1 MMSTIPSCM
10 GQYINQYMI
19 APGQQPGYYRP
30 QGVGAGNLGGQQHHN
45 YMVGCYQNAN
55 GWAGVPLIS
64 TATRRPRKQQQQQQF
79 QQQNRQNNDFDE
91 NAMTRLALHAHGA
104 PLILAGRYWNNKTV
118 NQRQNQQNLDVI
130 QQQPQ
135 QQINLIDEC
144 SSSSSSTSSL
154 TTGGVTVTQEMCLPR
169 IIKPR
174 KRRKK
179 DRKPVVGQQDEEI
192 IKLDTTAIKTIET
205 SIDSIKLTPDD
216 LISSCSCR
224 LCDPYCKIWAFP
236 LRRSC
241 SDNSAEIVQQKVKD
255 VGVIGSNRLT
265 TVRNEW
271 RSQPHSINDSIDYT
285 NSRKG
290 SFSDSGD
297 SGCDI
302 LSGINFTDDI
312 LCCSTSIDNE
322 DINFNLNELTK
333 KLQNSLDI
341 KSDSDSCSVFSD
353 CVFNDS
359 DIDPVVNSLISGT
372 NLIFNNIN
380 NNQSIISEPLVFVQ
394 EKDMG
399 SEIYNCFDM
408 VWNGEQN
415 LSIV

>member
-19 APGQQPGYYRP
+19 TPGPQPGYYRP
-30 QGVGAGNLGGQQHHN
+30 QGGNLGVQQQQQHHN

-64 TATRRPRKQQQQQQF
+64 TATRRPRKQQQF
-79 QQQNRQNNDFDE
+79 QQQQRQNNDFDE

-118 NQRQNQQNLDVI
+118 HQRRNEQKEADVTTI
-130 QQQPQ
+130 TPPQPQ
-135 QQINLIDEC
+135 QLNDEC

-154 TTGGVTVTQEMCLPR
+154 TTVSVGLNSINSQDMCLPR

-179 DRKPVVGQQDEEI
+179 DRKPVVNQPDESI
-192 IKLDTTAIKTIET
+192 IKLDTTTKQPV
-205 SIDSIKLTPDD
+205 DSPKLITED

-241 SDNSAEIVQQKVKD
+241 SDNSAEIEQQKVKD
-255 VGVIGSNRLT
+255 VGVIGSNRLQ

-271 RSQPHSINDSIDYT
+271 RSTPHSINDSMDYT

-302 LSGINFTDDI
+302 LSGIYFTDDI
-312 LCCSTSIDNE
+312 LCGAAVNE
-322 DINFNLNELTK
+322 DVNAITKRLND
-333 KLQNSLDI
+333 SLDI
-341 KSDSDSCSVFSD
+341 KSDSECGSVISDSVFG
-353 CVFNDS
+353 DS
-359 DIDPVVNSLISGT
+359 DIDPVVHGLISGT
-372 NLIFNNIN
+372 NLIFNNLVV
-380 NNQSIISEPLVFVQ
+380 NQSEPLVFVQ

-408 VWNGEQN
+408 VWNGEEN
-415 LSIV
+415 LQKKMSILS

>member
-19 APGQQPGYYRP
+19 PGPQPGYYRQ
-30 QGVGAGNLGGQQHHN
+30 QGGNLGQQQPQQHHN
-45 YMVGCYQNAN
+45 YMIGCYQNAN

-64 TATRRPRKQQQQQQF
+64 TATRRPRKQQQF
-79 QQQNRQNNDFDE
+79 QQQNRLNNDFDE

-104 PLILAGRYWNNKTV
+104 PLILAGRYWNNKNQ
-118 NQRQNQQNLDVI
+118 NQRRNEQTLDVPTTTI
-130 QQQPQ
+130 PSTPT
-135 QQINLIDEC
+135 QINDEC

-154 TTGGVTVTQEMCLPR
+154 TIGVVTQEMCLPR

-179 DRKPVVGQQDEEI
+179 DRKPVVQQEEETTK
-192 IKLDTTAIKTIET
+192 IKLDETTIE
-205 SIDSIKLTPDD
+205 SIKLNEE

-241 SDNSAEIVQQKVKD
+241 SDTTAEIIQEKVKD

-271 RSQPHSINDSIDYT
+271 RSQPHSINDQIDYT

-302 LSGINFTDDI
+302 LSGINFTDDL
-312 LCCSTSIDNE
+312 LCCKNHE
-322 DINFNLNELTK
+322 EELTNK
-333 KLQNSLDI
+333 FKNSMDI
-341 KSDSDSCSVFSD
+341 KCDQSSDSSSVFSD
-353 CVFNDS
+353 CVFGDS
-359 DIDPVVNSLISGT
+359 DDPIVNLISGK
-372 NLIFNNIN
+372 NLF
-380 NNQSIISEPLVFVQ
+380 SEPLVFVQ
-394 EKDMG
+394 EKDKG

-408 VWNGEQN
+408 VWNGKSS

>member
-19 APGQQPGYYRP
+19 TPGPQPGYYRP
-30 QGVGAGNLGGQQHHN
+30 QVGNLGVQQQQHHN
-45 YMVGCYQNAN
+45 YMIGCYQNAN

-64 TATRRPRKQQQQQQF
+64 TATRRPRKQQQF
-79 QQQNRQNNDFDE
+79 QQQQRQNNDFDE

-118 NQRQNQQNLDVI
+118 HQRQNDVVAPVPPTQQLN
-130 QQQPQ
+130 
-135 QQINLIDEC
+135 DEC

-154 TTGGVTVTQEMCLPR
+154 TTGLNPINTQEMCLPR

-179 DRKPVVGQQDEEI
+179 DRKPVVQPDQ
-192 IKLDTTAIKTIET
+192 KLDTTTVV
-205 SIDSIKLTPDD
+205 DPPKLITED

-241 SDNSAEIVQQKVKD
+241 SDNSAEIEQKKD
-255 VGVIGSNRLT
+255 VGVIGSNRLQ

-271 RSQPHSINDSIDYT
+271 RSTPHSINDSLDYT

-302 LSGINFTDDI
+302 LSGIYFPDDI
-312 LCCSTSIDNE
+312 LCSSAVNE
-322 DINFNLNELTK
+322 DVNGITKRLTD
-333 KLQNSLDI
+333 SLDI
-341 KSDSDSCSVFSD
+341 KSDSDSVISDSVFG
-353 CVFNDS
+353 DS
-359 DIDPVVNSLISGT
+359 DIDPVVNGLISGT
-372 NLIFNNIN
+372 NLIFNNLVVK
-380 NNQSIISEPLVFVQ
+380 SEPLVFVQ
-394 EKDMG
+394 ENDMG

-408 VWNGEQN
+408 VWNGEEN
-415 LSIV
+415 LQKKMSILS